1 MKQHRT
7 IFRRLAPAALAVT
20 LLMTSATPALAV
32 TYGNAQVMPNRT
44 IVVDGV
50 ARTFYAINGQEVHPI
65 SYGGTTY
72 LPVRSIG
79 ELMNKNVDWNN
90 DTKTITLTSPRTAGA
105 ATGTPDVNPRESTVS
120 VSLRD
125 DFTII
130 VDGVTQQFYD
140 AGGNRVYPLL
150 HNGVTY
156 LPIRAVGELMGKVVS
171 WDNNTQTVTIS
182 GNVDS
187 SGNLVTDADSFG
199 PGSGSTGNTGNTGS
213 TSYISAETAKAKAL
227 AHAGLSASQV
237 TFVRAYP
244 DWDDG
249 RYVYDV
255 EFYTSDYKEYD
266 YEIDANTGAV
276 LSFDYDADHYTR
288 PSQPSTGTTISA
300 ETAKSKALA
309 HAGLSASQVT
319 FIRATLDWD
328 DGRSVY
334 DVEFYTSDYKE
345 YDYEIDANTGAVLS
359 FDYDADHYT
368 RPSQPSTGT
377 TISAETAKSKALAHA
392 GLSASQVTFIRATLD
407 WDDGRSVYDVEF
419 YTSDYKEYDYEIDA
433 NTGAVL
439 SFDYDADHYT
449 RPTQPSTGTDIGLEK
464 AKSIALGQVSGAS
477 SSHIRQA
484 KRDYD
489 DGRLEYDV
497 KIVYNNYEY
506 EFEIDGTSGTILSR
520 DVESIWD

>member
-79 ELMNKNVDWNN
+79 ELMNMNVDWNN
-90 DTKTITLTSPRTAGA
+90 DTKTITLTSPRTAAA
-105 ATGTPDVNPRESTVS
+105 ATGTPDVNPKESTVS

-171 WDNNTQTVTIS
+171 WDNATQTVTLS
-182 GNVDS
+182 GSVDN

-199 PGSGSTGNTGNTGS
+199 PGSGSTGS
-213 TSYISAETAKAKAL
+213 TTYITAETAKSKAL

-255 EFYTSDYKEYD
+255 EFYTADYKEYD
-266 YEIDANTGAV
+266 YEIDAKTGAV

-319 FIRATLDWD
+319 FVRATLDWD

-334 DVEFYTSDYKE
+334 DVEFYTADYKE
-345 YDYEIDANTGAVLS
+345 YDYEIDAS
-359 FDYDADHYT
+359 
-368 RPSQPSTGT
+368 
-377 TISAETAKSKALAHA
+377 
-392 GLSASQVTFIRATLD
+392 
-407 WDDGRSVYDVEF
+407 
-419 YTSDYKEYDYEIDA
+419 
-433 NTGAVL
+433 TGAVL

-449 RPTQPSTGTDIGLEK
+449 RPTQSGTDIGLEK
-464 AKSIALGQVSGAS
+464 AKSIALSQVSGAS

-489 DGRLEYDV
+489 DGRVEYEV

-506 EFEIDGTSGTILSR
+506 EFEIDGTTGTILSR
-520 DVESIWD
+520 DVESVWD

>member
-105 ATGTPDVNPRESTVS
+105 ATGTPDVNPQESTVS

-199 PGSGSTGNTGNTGS
+199 PGSGSTGSTGNTGNTGS

-237 TFVRAYP
+237 TFV
-244 DWDDG
+244 
-249 RYVYDV
+249 
-255 EFYTSDYKEYD
+255 
-266 YEIDANTGAV
+266 
-276 LSFDYDADHYTR
+276 
-288 PSQPSTGTTISA
+288 
-300 ETAKSKALA
+300 
-309 HAGLSASQVT
+309 
-319 FIRATLDWD
+319 RATLDWD

-392 GLSASQVTFIRATLD
+392 GLSASQVTFVRAYPD
-407 WDDGRSVYDVEF
+407 WDDGRYVYDVEF

-506 EFEIDGTSGTILSR
+506 EFEIDGTTGTILSR

>member
-199 PGSGSTGNTGNTGS
+199 PGSGSTGNTGNTGNTGS

-319 FIRATLDWD
+319 F
-328 DGRSVY
+328 V
-334 DVEFYTSDYKE
+334 
-345 YDYEIDANTGAVLS
+345 
-359 FDYDADHYT
+359 
-368 RPSQPSTGT
+368 
-377 TISAETAKSKALAHA
+377 
-392 GLSASQVTFIRATLD
+392 RATLD

>member
-105 ATGTPDVNPRESTVS
+105 ATGTPDVNPQESTVS

-319 FIRATLDWD
+319 F
-328 DGRSVY
+328 V
-334 DVEFYTSDYKE
+334 
-345 YDYEIDANTGAVLS
+345 
-359 FDYDADHYT
+359 
-368 RPSQPSTGT
+368 
-377 TISAETAKSKALAHA
+377 
-392 GLSASQVTFIRATLD
+392 RATLD

-449 RPTQPSTGTDIGLEK
+449 RPTQPSTSTDIGLEK

-506 EFEIDGTSGTILSR
+506 EFEIDGTTGTILSR

>member
-237 TFVRAYP
+237 TFVRA
-244 DWDDG
+244 
-249 RYVYDV
+249 
-255 EFYTSDYKEYD
+255 
-266 YEIDANTGAV
+266 
-276 LSFDYDADHYTR
+276 
-288 PSQPSTGTTISA
+288 
-300 ETAKSKALA
+300 
-309 HAGLSASQVT
+309 
-319 FIRATLDWD
+319 TLDWD

-392 GLSASQVTFIRATLD
+392 GLSASQVTFVRATLD